1 MLSILV
7 FEIKEGKN
15 AQKIVNN
22 NLSFL
27 TLLSGRKTV
36 STLFIVIKPWL
47 MLHNLVTFT
56 NLHKF
61 KIVENTFTRIHA
73 KVIGPML
80 NNIFVSQIKRHLV
93 TSIIKTRP

>member
-15 AQKIVNN
+15 AQKIKK
-22 NLSFL
+22 LL
-27 TLLSGRKTV
+27 TIIYQLLSGRKTV

-61 KIVENTFTRIHA
+61 KIVR
-73 KVIGPML
+73 
-80 NNIFVSQIKRHLV
+80 
-93 TSIIKTRP
+93 